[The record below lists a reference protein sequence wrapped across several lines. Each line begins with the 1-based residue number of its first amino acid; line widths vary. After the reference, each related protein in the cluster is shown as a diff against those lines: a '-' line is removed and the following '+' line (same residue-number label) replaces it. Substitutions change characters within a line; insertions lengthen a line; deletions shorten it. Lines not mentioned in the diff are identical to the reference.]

1 MKNTK
6 GLSVKILAGVVA
18 AALIGG
24 ILFVT
29 NAFVGNPIAASFADK
44 AIKQYAEKNYSS
56 LELEI
61 GKASYNFK
69 DNSYIAMAKSPKSI
83 DTKFAVYYRNG
94 EVLRDDYN
102 SYVLSMFN
110 TLQRFSDEYSSAA
123 KALVSK
129 ELGFE
134 NNTTMVMYNKD
145 EYESAVDNLEL
156 DMKFDKTLPIDAEVT
171 LRLDLIDSSIENIA
185 KVLTDAHK
193 VFSDN
198 GCNFS
203 KYGLYAENDGMLV
216 MINNVT
222 PADIESGELA
232 NLLEKAK
239 KSENSNGISVFI
251 KGEKK

>member
-6 GLSVKILAGVVA
+6 NLSLKILAGVLA

-29 NAFVGNPIAASFADK
+29 NALVGNPISTSFADK
-44 AIKQYAEKNYSS
+44 AIKQYVEINYSF
-56 LELEI
+56 LDLEI
-61 GKASYNFK
+61 EKATYNFK
-69 DNSYIAMAKSPKSI
+69 DSSYFAWAKSKTSI
-83 DTKFAVYYRNG
+83 DTKFVISYRGG
-94 EVLRDDYN
+94 EVLSDGYESN
-102 SYVLSMFN
+102 VLSMFN
-110 TLQRFSDEYSSAA
+110 TLQRLSDEYSSVM

-145 EYESAVDNLEL
+145 EYESAADIIEL
-156 DMKFDKTLPIDAEVT
+156 DMKFDKALPIDAEVT
-171 LRLDLIDSSIENIA
+171 LRLDLINNSIESVA

-193 VFSDN
+193 VFVDS
-198 GCNFS
+198 GYAFS
-203 KYGLYAENDGMLV
+203 KYSLYAETDGMLI

-222 PADIESGELA
+222 PVDIKSGELA

-239 KSENSNGISVFI
+239 AGENANGISVFI
-251 KGEKK
+251 KGEK

>member
-1 MKNTK
+1 
-6 GLSVKILAGVVA
+6 
-18 AALIGG
+18 
-24 ILFVT
+24 
-29 NAFVGNPIAASFADK
+29 
-44 AIKQYAEKNYSS
+44 
-56 LELEI
+56 
-61 GKASYNFK
+61 
-69 DNSYIAMAKSPKSI
+69 
-83 DTKFAVYYRNG
+83 
-94 EVLRDDYN
+94 
-102 SYVLSMFN
+102 MFN

-239 KSENSNGISVFI
+239 KSGNSNGISVFI